1 MLRRLAASEGISA
14 AAYMQRAVLERMEDE
29 ADYKEAQINRAESKG
44 ATISRAEIMK
54 QLGMKP

>member
-1 MLRRLAASEGISA
+1 
-14 AAYMQRAVLERMEDE
+14 MQRAVLERMEDE